1 MTSLPIAIPDG
12 YKILVKKGDVI
23 KAGDV
28 LAVNEHG
35 DMASS
40 SLVHN
45 SSDTLIN
52 IAYALHISPTSSHKT
67 LLKAPGD
74 MVKVGDVLA
83 VKSKSFGLKKEQVVS
98 HVTGTIVRFE
108 RDTGVLAI
116 KGDGSD
122 EVVVDAPE
130 TSHKEISSPL
140 DGTIAVCNNDE
151 IVLES
156 ESKDIVGSMGSGG
169 AAQGKITLLIPKTG
183 DVVTGSQITSALK
196 GSILFLPS
204 IDKEAVVKASV
215 VGVAG
220 ILGTDLSEDLFS
232 YLLTRKIE
240 LPVVA
245 VDVSFGK
252 VLAKTTKTVAI
263 NGIKKIVVIQK

>member
-12 YKILVKKGDVI
+12 YKILVRKGDAI
-23 KAGDV
+23 KAGAV
-28 LAVNEHG
+28 LATKEHEG
-35 DMASS
+35 SS
-40 SLVHN
+40 SPTPVPN
-45 SSDTLIN
+45 STDTLIN
-52 IAYALHISPTSSHKT
+52 IADALRISPTSSHKT

-74 MVKVGDVLA
+74 MVRVGDVLA
-83 VKSKSFGLKKEQVVS
+83 VKGKSFGLKKEQVIS
-98 HVTGTIVRFE
+98 HVAGTIVRFE
-108 RDTGVLAI
+108 RDTGVLVI
-116 KGDGSD
+116 RGDGVEDVTLDSSKTSPQD
-122 EVVVDAPE
+122 VV
-130 TSHKEISSPL
+130 SPL
-140 DGTIAVCNNDE
+140 AGTIGLCNNDE
-151 IVLES
+151 IILES

-183 DVVTGSQITSALK
+183 DVVTGSQITPALK

-240 LPVVA
+240 LPVVS

-252 VLAKTTKTVAI
+252 VLAKTTKTVAMH
-263 NGIKKIVVIQK
+263 GQKKVVAIQS